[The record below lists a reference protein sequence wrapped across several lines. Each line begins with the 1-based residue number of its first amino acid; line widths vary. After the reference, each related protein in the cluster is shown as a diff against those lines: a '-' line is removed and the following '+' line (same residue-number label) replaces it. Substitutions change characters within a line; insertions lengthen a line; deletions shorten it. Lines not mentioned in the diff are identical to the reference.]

1 MEDEDNTDNNINE
14 KWGKNKAIIKETK
27 QQLTEKD
34 ESTEI
39 LKKRRYDE
47 ECKIIIEQ
55 MKKARE
61 KMLIKEEGRM
71 KSMSITIKEKKHTK

>member
-34 ESTEI
+34 ESSET
-39 LKKRRYDE
+39 LKNKWYNE
-47 ECKIIIEQ
+47 E
-55 MKKARE
+55 
-61 KMLIKEEGRM
+61 
-71 KSMSITIKEKKHTK
+71 